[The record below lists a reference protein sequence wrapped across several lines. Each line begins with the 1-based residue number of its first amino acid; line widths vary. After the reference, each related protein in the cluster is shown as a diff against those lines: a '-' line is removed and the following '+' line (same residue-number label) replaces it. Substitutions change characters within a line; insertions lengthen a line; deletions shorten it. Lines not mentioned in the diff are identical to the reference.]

1 MGNLNRKR
9 RRLFRIRCDGR
20 GHGAGLVADG
30 RVACILDRGSVWR
43 VTTFSAFAL
52 DISILQERG
61 EMLQVILY
69 VTVFVVGSIAEIL
82 AGMSMTRAVLQ

>member
-20 GHGAGLVADG
+20 GHGAGLVAGG
-30 RVACILDRGSVWR
+30 RVACILDRGSAWR
-43 VTTFSAFAL
+43 VTTFSAFAF

-61 EMLQVILY
+61 EMLQVIPY
-69 VTVFVVGSIAEIL
+69 VTVSVAASITAIL
-82 AGMSMTRAVLQ
+82 AAMSVTRAVLQ